1 MYPSNREVIMRPSS
15 PLAALLAMAK
25 NLSAWAVESPFPGRP
40 GVHSIGRGRV
50 QVA

>member
-1 MYPSNREVIMRPSS
+1 MYPTNRGGIMRQSS

-25 NLSAWAVESPFPGRP
+25 KLSAWAVEPPYPGSP
-40 GVHSIGRGRV
+40 GVDWIGRGRV